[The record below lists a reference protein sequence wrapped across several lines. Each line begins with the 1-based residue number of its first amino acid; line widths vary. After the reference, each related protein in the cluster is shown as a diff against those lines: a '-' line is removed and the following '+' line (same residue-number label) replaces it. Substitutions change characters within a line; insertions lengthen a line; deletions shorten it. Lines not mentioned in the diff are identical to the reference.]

1 MPDSVFQIEALER
14 LRKHLKFIAL
24 ILLAVLM
31 LWWLGRKLD
40 WAEVRK
46 AISQANVWLLIFAGL
61 TVVLTYGLRS
71 FRWRA
76 LLLPLT
82 PAHLRELFVATTV
95 GFGAVFLLGRAGEV
109 VRPVVLPMRDSRV
122 RPAASF
128 VTIMIERLCDS
139 MAVVVLFA
147 LCLLWI
153 TPPAGEEATFGKVRL
168 AGVALLALSALG
180 IAGLAWF
187 KRRSK
192 SAIGWLD
199 KKLSHSS
206 FIPKRLSHGVTH
218 TLEQLATALRI
229 LVDARELGIVIG
241 WTAAIWLVIVLADW
255 LLLRAFHLPFGFA
268 ETVFVMGFALVGSLV
283 PTPGAAAGAFQATTS
298 AGLIF
303 LGVAL
308 ERAAAI
314 SIISPLVIF
323 GPGFLVALYYLL
335 RGDIDL
341 KQLRRLTSA
350 EAVEHVVEDED
361 IELSHA

>member
-1 MPDSVFQIEALER
+1 M
-14 LRKHLKFIAL
+14 KFIVL

-46 AISQANVWLLIFAGL
+46 AISQANVWLLFFAAL
-61 TVVLTYGLRS
+61 TVGATYLLRS

-82 PAHLRELFVATTV
+82 PARLRELFVATTV
-95 GFGAVFLLGRAGEV
+95 GFGAIFILGRAGEV
-109 VRPVVLPMRDSRV
+109 VRPVMLPLRDARV

-139 MAVVVLFA
+139 IAVVVLFA
-147 LCLLWI
+147 ICLLWI
-153 TPPAGEEATFGKVRL
+153 TPPAGQEAVFVKVRVG
-168 AGVALLALSALG
+168 GVVMLALSLLG
-180 IAGLAWF
+180 IAALAWF

-199 KKLSHSS
+199 KKILGRS
-206 FIPKRLSHGVTH
+206 FIPKRLAHAVTH

-229 LVDARELGIVIG
+229 LVDARELGIVAG
-241 WTAAIWLVIVLADW
+241 WTAFIWLVIVLADW
-255 LLLRAFHLPFGFA
+255 FLLRAFHLPFGFS
-268 ETVFVMGFALVGSLV
+268 ETMFVLGFALVGSLV
-283 PTPGAAAGAFQATTS
+283 PTPGAAAGAYQATTT
-298 AGLIF
+298 AGLI
-303 LGVAL
+303 LLNVGL

-314 SIISPLVIF
+314 SIISPFIVF
-323 GPGFLVALYYLL
+323 GPGFLIGLYYLL

-341 KQLRRLTSA
+341 KQLRRLSSA
-350 EAVEHVVEDED
+350 EAVEHVVEEED

>member
-1 MPDSVFQIEALER
+1 M
-14 LRKHLKFIAL
+14 L
-24 ILLAVLM
+24 IVLAVVM

-46 AISQANVWLLIFAGL
+46 AISQANVWLLFFAAA
-61 TVVLTYGLRS
+61 TVSATYFLRS

-82 PAHLRELFVATTV
+82 SASLRELFVATTV

-139 MAVVVLFA
+139 LAVVILFA

-153 TPPAGEEATFGKVRL
+153 TPPAGQEGAFVKVRIG
-168 AGVALLALSALG
+168 GVALLACSALG

-187 KRRSK
+187 KRRSV

-199 KKLSHSS
+199 KKLSHRS
-206 FIPKRLSHGVTH
+206 FIPKRFAHGLTH
-218 TLEQLATALRI
+218 TLEQLATALRV
-229 LVDARELGIVIG
+229 LVDARELGIVVG
-241 WTAAIWLVIVLADW
+241 WTAAVWIVIVVADW
-255 LLLRAFHLPFGFA
+255 ALLRAFHLPFGFA

-303 LGVAL
+303 LGVAW

-314 SIISPLVIF
+314 SIITPLVVF
-323 GPGFLVALYYLL
+323 GPGFVIGLYYLL

-341 KQLRRLTSA
+341 KQLRRLSSA
-350 EAVEHVVEDED
+350 EAVEHVVEDEE